1 MIIVG
6 GEALVDLVPDGDSA
20 EELPPLRP
28 WLGGGPYNIAIA
40 LGRLGEPVGMLTR
53 LSTDRFGQ
61 KLGERLIEAG
71 VDTTLVQR
79 GPEPTTLA
87 VVELDENGA
96 ARYGFHTEGTAT
108 PLLEDP
114 GNLPEGTEAVSFG
127 TLGMVLEPGASVYER
142 VLLRAAERGS
152 FVALDP
158 NIRADLIDDP
168 HAYRSRFLE
177 WLPAVTLLK
186 LSVEDAAWLAGLDVE
201 TESET
206 LFAALRGWLARGPS
220 AVVLTRGA
228 DGMAVFTSA
237 GEFVEVEAARVPVV
251 DTIGAGDTIQA
262 ALLAWLRREG
272 ALSAAAVAG
281 LGAESWRAALRHAA
295 SAAGVTVS
303 RPGAQPPYACELA
316 EPR

>member
-6 GEALVDLVPDGDSA
+6 GEALVDLVPEGASA

-53 LSTDRFGQ
+53 LSTDRFGE
-61 KLGERLIEAG
+61 KLSERLSEAG
-71 VDTTLVQR
+71 VDTALVQR

-108 PLLEDP
+108 PLLADP
-114 GNLPEGTEAVSFG
+114 GQLPEGTEAVSLG

-142 VLLRAAERGS
+142 VLFRAAERGS

-158 NIRADLIDDP
+158 NIRADLIGDP
-168 HAYRSRFLE
+168 DAYRRRFRD

-186 LSVEDAAWLAGLDVE
+186 LSVEDAAWLAGVDSE
-201 TESET
+201 TESEP
-206 LFAALRGWLARGPS
+206 LFAALRDWLDRGPS

-228 DGMAVFTSA
+228 DGMAVLTAA

-272 ALSAAAVAG
+272 ALSAAAISGMDAG
-281 LGAESWRAALRHAA
+281 SWRAALSYAA
-295 SAAGVTVS
+295 AAAGVTVS
-303 RPGAQPPYACELA
+303 RSGAQPPYAGELA